1 MTSLPQLRSL
11 VPQQLQAIAPRQLQ
25 LAGAG
30 SIALLC
36 TALLVYLVL
45 PQWKAV
51 SSTDTSLTLLRASVE
66 NGSNL
71 NDKLDTLRGEVEE
84 LERTLNGDA
93 SNLPAKQME
102 AFVIGRLQTISW
114 RHDVILVG
122 VTPRDGTP
130 LNQFREL
137 IFDVELQAG
146 YFDFF
151 EWLRDINDELGFV
164 VVKRFEM
171 SPANRRAA
179 ETNAGLQ
186 VKLTMA
192 AYRNRDR

>member
-1 MTSLPQLRSL
+1 MSSLQQLRSIA
-11 VPQQLQAIAPRQLQ
+11 PRQLQELAPRQLQ
-25 LAGAG
+25 LAGTG
-30 SIALLC
+30 GIALLLV
-36 TALLVYLVL
+36 ALLVYLVL
-45 PQWKAV
+45 PQWRAA
-51 SSTDTSLTLLRASVE
+51 SSADASLTLLRANVE
-66 NGSNL
+66 DGSSL
-71 NDKLDTLRGEVEE
+71 DAKLTTLRAGVDE
-84 LERTLNGDA
+84 LERTLKGDA
-93 SNLPAKQME
+93 SNLPDKQME

-122 VTPRDGTP
+122 VQPREGTP
-130 LNQFREL
+130 LNQFTEL

-171 SPANRRAA
+171 SPTNQRAS
-179 ETNAGLQ
+179 ENESGLQ